1 MPEDLT
7 DIFPSLQNLNIKGIV
22 FDDFNS
28 TISCLATVPNL
39 KSLYINL
46 TEEEQVDFLMQTLPD
61 LEFLNGI
68 PVERE
73 EQEEDEANNSFGTDE
88 DMQEQNNSKYNPP
101 NTIPE
106 IEGDS
111 GTDDDL
117 GR

>member
-1 MPEDLT
+1 M
-7 DIFPSLQNLNIKGIV
+7 
-22 FDDFNS
+22 
-28 TISCLATVPNL
+28 PNL

-73 EQEEDEANNSFGTDE
+73 DQEDDAENNSFGTDE
-88 DMQEQNNSKYNPP
+88 DFQDQNNSKYNPP
-101 NTIPE
+101 NPSIPE

-111 GTDDDL
+111 GSEDNLSRNRHGHHASDASGDTDIERTHQEID
-117 GR
+117 